1 MKKVM
6 ILTWIMVI
14 VMVIGTVVPSICN
27 ILDGTNVTIAIAEIV
42 TMMALFGAFIGIH
55 VAYKR

>member
-1 MKKVM
+1 MKKAM

-14 VMVIGTVVPSICN
+14 IMVIGTVVPSICN
-27 ILDGTNVTIAIAEIV
+27 ILDGTNIQIAIAEIIA
-42 TMMALFGAFIGIH
+42 MMMLFGAFIGIH

>member
-1 MKKVM
+1 MKKTM

-14 VMVIGTVVPSICN
+14 IMVIGTVVPSICN
-27 ILDGTNVTIAIAEIV
+27 ILDGTNIPIAIAEIV
-42 TMMALFGAFIGIH
+42 AMMMLFGAFIGIH